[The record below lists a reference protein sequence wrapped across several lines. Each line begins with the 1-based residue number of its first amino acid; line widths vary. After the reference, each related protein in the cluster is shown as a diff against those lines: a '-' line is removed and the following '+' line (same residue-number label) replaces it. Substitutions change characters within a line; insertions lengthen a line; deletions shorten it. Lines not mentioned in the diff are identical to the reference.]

1 MALPRTA
8 TANIFRLSALHTTS
22 TENCRAI
29 GYNRSMIASQA
40 LALLKLS
47 RPHFMPMSILPYFLG
62 AGLVP
67 QRLDQQLLAIGLI
80 VQLLVQWS
88 VSFLNDYWDIETDRI
103 NTQRT
108 LLSGGSGELTTGIL
122 PRWVA
127 MAAGLILQS
136 IALLIA
142 WGAGIPAWSWA
153 ILLLTMGLVHIYTM
167 PPIKL
172 VYRGW
177 GEFTTASIAAIA
189 VPSWAYSLQTETVS
203 AEVLRWAIPLVP
215 FMMGMMLAI
224 ATPDLSA
231 DRQVNKHTLAVI
243 VGERHIATLYATL
256 LGLGYGLM
264 FLLLPLRF
272 GLMVSALSLP
282 LALWAWS
289 GLRQPIKAT
298 ATARLLMILRTGLVA
313 LVMLL
318 AVTIRAWTA

>member
-1 MALPRTA
+1 
-8 TANIFRLSALHTTS
+8 
-22 TENCRAI
+22 
-29 GYNRSMIASQA
+29 MIALQA

-47 RPHFMPMSILPYFLG
+47 RPHFMPMSILLYLLG
-62 AGLVP
+62 AGLVQHP
-67 QRLDQQLLAIGLI
+67 LDQHLWGIGLI
-80 VQLLVQWS
+80 IQLLVQWS
-88 VSFLNDYWDIETDRI
+88 VSFLNDYWDIETDSI

-136 IALLIA
+136 IALFIA
-142 WGAGIPAWSWA
+142 WQAGIPTWSWA
-153 ILLLTMGLVHIYTM
+153 ILFLIIVIVHVYTM

-177 GEFTTASIAAIA
+177 GELTTASIAAIA
-189 VPSWAYSLQTETVS
+189 VPSWAYSLQTEALS
-203 AEVLRWAIPLVP
+203 AEVLRWGVPLVP
-215 FMMGMMLAI
+215 FMMGMMLGI
-224 ATPDLSA
+224 ATPDLGA
-231 DRQVNKHTLAVI
+231 DCQVNKRTLAVI
-243 VGERHIATLYATL
+243 VGEQHIASLYAAM

-264 FLLLPLRF
+264 LLLLPFRF

-289 GLRQPIKAT
+289 GLRQPVKAT

-318 AVTIRAWTA
+318 AFTIHIWD